1 MLNEDITSILI
12 CLLPLQLFS
21 RNVLARLN
29 SYKLRTK
36 QALRHASKI
45 LRDELAFKYTS
56 VVSSM
61 ADDVTPFMDLLERE
75 TTLVDRQ
82 LKSVLRGMK
91 ELYRAN
97 GAFLE
102 SLGEEFEQSAAFL
115 K

>member
-1 MLNEDITSILI
+1 M
-12 CLLPLQLFS
+12 
-21 RNVLARLN
+21 ARLN
-29 SYKLRTK
+29 SYELRTK
-36 QALRHASKI
+36 QALRRASKI
-45 LRDELAFKYTS
+45 LRDELAFKYTL

-75 TTLVDRQ
+75 TTLVNRQ
-82 LKSVLRGMK
+82 LKGVLSGMK

-115 K
+115 R